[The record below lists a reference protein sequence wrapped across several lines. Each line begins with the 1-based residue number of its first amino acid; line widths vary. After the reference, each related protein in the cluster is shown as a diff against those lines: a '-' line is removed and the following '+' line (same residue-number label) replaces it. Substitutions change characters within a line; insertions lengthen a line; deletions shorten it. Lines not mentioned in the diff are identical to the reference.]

1 MKNVLYAALINE
13 FYQKY
18 EYGEEKFLVIKVS
31 NKEELDEVYH
41 AACLLGYSCILPHNL
56 NFPLRIDISIIE
68 RICYV
73 EYNRSKG
80 RDVPSSMIYNW
91 RGIKTW
97 YESLKEI
104 NSKENDKSK
113 MYEVAIEKQYVLPSR
128 LNDLAAKYPIITWV
142 DAQKLYRLA
151 VEEIILMYG
160 EENILSGNLSF
171 GRGYQYAA
179 RLFEEKLKEKVEIER
194 RLNGTDKD

>member
-1 MKNVLYAALINE
+1 MKNVLNAALTNE

-18 EYGEEKFLVIKVS
+18 QYGEEKFLVIKVT

-41 AACLLGYSCILPHNL
+41 AACLLGYCCIFPHNS

-68 RICYV
+68 RICQV

-97 YESLKEI
+97 YKSLEEI
-104 NSKENDKSK
+104 NKREKEKAE
-113 MYEVAIEKQYVLPSR
+113 MFEIAIEKQYVLPNR
-128 LNDLAAKYPIITWV
+128 LNGLAEKYPIITWV
-142 DAQKLYRLA
+142 EAQKLYRLA
-151 VEEIILMYG
+151 VEEVLLMYG
-160 EENILSGNLSF
+160 EKDIISGKLSF
-171 GRGYQYAA
+171 GRGYAYAA
-179 RLFEEKLKEKVEIER
+179 KLFEEKLQKKVETER
-194 RLNGTDKD
+194 RLNGAED